1 MVSPIQAVLA
11 KLPDAKRTPQG
22 WRAKC
27 PGHKDTNPSLDVAE
41 GDDGRVL
48 LTCRAGCDSARVVDG
63 MGLGLKN
70 LFPPREP
77 RRQQPTIYQIKDAQG
92 QVIAE
97 HVRVDYPDI
106 PKSDPTHKK
115 LFWKRDGTN
124 GLKGLPVESL
134 PLYGSELLGSRPGE
148 VWLTE
153 GEPPADAR

>member
-1 MVSPIQAVLA
+1 MSPIQAVLA

-92 QVIAE
+92 QGCRACP
-97 HVRVDYPDI
+97 R
-106 PKSDPTHKK
+106 
-115 LFWKRDGTN
+115 R
-124 GLKGLPVESL
+124 LPRHREERSGAQEAVLE
-134 PLYGSELLGSRPGE
+134 
-148 VWLTE
+148 T
-153 GEPPADAR
+153 